1 MSQSSGGPHSIS
13 GIIAALVTSRR
24 QNGDGPDIPSTIRI
38 ARFAHDAGCSGVAL
52 LGATGEYLDYS
63 TVQRIELIEAVA
75 AECPAPLI
83 VNCSHTVLDDTIRMG
98 KAAADA
104 GAAALMIMPPPFF
117 HHDAS
122 QLRAFFAAFAS
133 AMGERLPLLLYNL
146 PAFTDWIPIEVA
158 EELLGTNVYA
168 GIKDS
173 SGSREYF
180 DRLLEAKH
188 NCKCMVFVGNDVLYV
203 HGHAMGADG
212 GISGCAVAAPELM
225 LPLRRAV
232 LDGDHTRIAELSEHL
247 ATFIKW
253 LDEFP
258 VPMGIREALAERCL
272 SVGPPAVPPSS
283 EIEAKLREYRA
294 WFGPWLEELQRS
306 GG

>member
-1 MSQSSGGPHSIS
+1 VPTTQPIS
-13 GIIAALVTSRR
+13 GIIAALVTARR

-38 ARFAHDAGCSGVAL
+38 ARFAHNAGCSGAAL

-75 AECPAPLI
+75 AESAGPLV
-83 VNCSHTVLDDTIRMG
+83 VNCSHTVLDDSIRMG
-98 KAAADA
+98 KAAAKA

-117 HHDAS
+117 HHDAR
-122 QLRAFFAAFAS
+122 QLKAFFAAFAG

-146 PAFTDWIPIEVA
+146 PAFTDWIPIELA
-158 EELLGTNVYA
+158 EELLGMKVYA

-173 SGSREYF
+173 SGDRGYF
-180 DRLLEAKH
+180 DRLLEIKRD
-188 NCKCMVFVGNDVLYV
+188 CSCLVFVGNDVLYV

-232 LDGDHTRIAELSEHL
+232 LGGDHTRTGELSEHL
-247 ATFIKW
+247 ATFIQW

-272 SVGPPAVPPSS
+272 TVGPSAVPPSQ
-283 EIEAKLREYRA
+283 EIEAKLHEFRA
-294 WFGPWLEELQRS
+294 WFGPWLEELQRTED
-306 GG
+306 